1 MWRSWKLGSAF
12 GIDIYFHWSSLLL
25 PALIILLNWG
35 QGGVS
40 LAVYLLVLVLGIFTC
55 VILHELGHA
64 LMARQFGIRT
74 RDITLY
80 PIGGIARLERMSERP
95 LEEICIA
102 LAGPAVN
109 VVIAFLLAGVLVL
122 SLAVGSPEQIV
133 HDSFT
138 GSVLVGLLISNILLA
153 VFNLLPAFPMDGGR
167 VLRALL
173 ALSVG
178 QLRATEIAARVGM
191 VLAVVL
197 GTLPLL
203 TALGVLGHFPLFQS
217 PILVVLA
224 AFVLFAGQRELAGL
238 RYREALRRAEV
249 LEALPADQDVIH
261 AEPASPPLFT
271 GFVWD
276 GTTRVW
282 VLWRNGRPVATF
294 PARSE

>member
-12 GIDIYFHWSSLLL
+12 GIDVYFHWSSLLL
-25 PALIILLNWG
+25 PALVIFLNWG
-35 QGGVS
+35 HGGLP
-40 LAVYLLVLVLGIFTC
+40 LAVYLGVLVLGIFAC

-80 PIGGIARLERMSERP
+80 PIGGIARLERMSDRP

-109 VVIAFLLAGVLVL
+109 VVIAFMLAGMLLLSLTMVSLEQLVHGSLGANLLLGLLLANMM
-122 SLAVGSPEQIV
+122 LAG
-133 HDSFT
+133 
-138 GSVLVGLLISNILLA
+138 
-153 VFNLLPAFPMDGGR
+153 FNMLPAFPMDGGR

-173 ALSVG
+173 AIPLG

-191 VLAVVL
+191 ALAVVL
-197 GTLPLL
+197 SVLPLL
-203 TALGVLGHFPLFQS
+203 TAVGLLGNVPLFQS
-217 PILVVLA
+217 PILVLLG

-238 RYREALRRAEV
+238 RYREAQRRAEV
-249 LEALPADQDVIH
+249 LEALPANPDEIDP
-261 AEPASPPLFT
+261 EPASPPLFT

-276 GTTRVW
+276 GSTRAW

-294 PARSE
+294 TARSE